1 MQAWEAAGSVGV
13 RGRGVFLDN
22 QHSELCLLVEVPQGL
37 EQGEGG
43 WNWVLIPGR
52 FVPLQLKNKCLP
64 CAGSDGRWED
74 RECMEEPG
82 QSLSPFFLT
91 WGH

>member
-37 EQGEGG
+37 EQGEGLELG
-43 WNWVLIPGR
+43 PNP
-52 FVPLQLKNKCLP
+52 
-64 CAGSDGRWED
+64 
-74 RECMEEPG
+74 RELC
-82 QSLSPFFLT
+82 SLAT
-91 WGH
+91 